1 MPEFEW
7 DINVENLKNG
17 IVAVDK
23 KAQAAVE
30 MYAKNQ
36 AKRLESYAKQKAPW
50 TDRTGDARQ
59 RLKYNSEINENGL
72 TISIFHQ
79 MEYGIYLELCNNE
92 KYAIL
97 KNSRDAMLPEFL
109 DAVKH
114 IRL

>member
-1 MPEFEW
+1 M
-7 DINVENLKNG
+7 NVSVTVDDR
-17 IVAVDK
+17 IVAQNLGEMSERLKTQLQVLGQATGQK
-23 KAQAAVE
+23 IQEYAQA
-30 MYAKNQ
+30 N
-36 AKRLESYAKQKAPW
+36 APW

>member
-1 MPEFEW
+1 M
-7 DINVENLKNG
+7 NVSVTVDDR
-17 IVAVDK
+17 IVAQNLGEMSERLKTQLQVLGQATGQK
-23 KAQAAVE
+23 IQEYAQE
-30 MYAKNQ
+30 N
-36 AKRLESYAKQKAPW
+36 APW

-59 RLKYNSEINENGL
+59 RLKYSSEINENGL

>member
-1 MPEFEW
+1 M
-7 DINVENLKNG
+7 NVSVTVDDR
-17 IVAVDK
+17 IVAQNLGEMSERLKTQLQVLG
-23 KAQAAVE
+23 QAAGQKIQE
-30 MYAKNQ
+30 YAQEN
-36 AKRLESYAKQKAPW
+36 APW

>member
-1 MPEFEW
+1 M
-7 DINVENLKNG
+7 NVSVTVDDR
-17 IVAVDK
+17 IVAQNLGEMSERLKTQLQVLGQATGQK
-23 KAQAAVE
+23 IQEYAQA
-30 MYAKNQ
+30 N
-36 AKRLESYAKQKAPW
+36 APW

-59 RLKYNSEINENGL
+59 RLKYNSEVNDNGL

>member
-1 MPEFEW
+1 M
-7 DINVENLKNG
+7 NVSVTVDDR
-17 IVAVDK
+17 IVAQNLGEMSERLKTQLQVLGQATGQK
-23 KAQAAVE
+23 IQEYAQE
-30 MYAKNQ
+30 N
-36 AKRLESYAKQKAPW
+36 APW

-72 TISIFHQ
+72 TISILHQ

>member
-1 MPEFEW
+1 M
-7 DINVENLKNG
+7 NVSVTVDDR
-17 IVAVDK
+17 IVAQNLGEMSERLKTQLQVLGQATGQK
-23 KAQAAVE
+23 IQEYAQA
-30 MYAKNQ
+30 N
-36 AKRLESYAKQKAPW
+36 APW

-59 RLKYNSEINENGL
+59 RLKYNSEINDNGL

>member
-1 MPEFEW
+1 M
-7 DINVENLKNG
+7 NVSVTVDDR
-17 IVAVDK
+17 IVAQNLGEMSERL
-23 KAQAAVE
+23 KAQLQVLGQATGQKIQA
-30 MYAKNQ
+30 YAQEN
-36 AKRLESYAKQKAPW
+36 APW

-59 RLKYNSEINENGL
+59 RLKYNSEINDNGL

-114 IRL
+114 LRL

>member
-1 MPEFEW
+1 M
-7 DINVENLKNG
+7 NVSVTVDDR
-17 IVAVDK
+17 IVAQNLGEMSERLKTQLQVLGQATGQK
-23 KAQAAVE
+23 IQAYAQE
-30 MYAKNQ
+30 N
-36 AKRLESYAKQKAPW
+36 APW

-59 RLKYNSEINENGL
+59 RLKYNSEINDNGL

-114 IRL
+114 LRL

>member
-1 MPEFEW
+1 M
-7 DINVENLKNG
+7 NVSVTVDDR
-17 IVAVDK
+17 IVAQNLGEMSERLKTQLQVLG
-23 KAQAAVE
+23 QATGQKIQE
-30 MYAKNQ
+30 YAKEN
-36 AKRLESYAKQKAPW
+36 APW

>member
-1 MPEFEW
+1 M
-7 DINVENLKNG
+7 NVSVTVDDR
-17 IVAVDK
+17 IVAQNLGEMSERLKTQLQVLSQATGQK
-23 KAQAAVE
+23 IQEYAQE
-30 MYAKNQ
+30 N
-36 AKRLESYAKQKAPW
+36 APW